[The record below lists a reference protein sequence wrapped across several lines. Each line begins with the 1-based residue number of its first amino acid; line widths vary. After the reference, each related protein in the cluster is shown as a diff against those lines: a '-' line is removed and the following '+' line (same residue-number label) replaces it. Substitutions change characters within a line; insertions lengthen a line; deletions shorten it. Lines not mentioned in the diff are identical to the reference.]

1 MTRNSLFEKLKARR
15 GDFTG
20 ADPAPAS
27 FTAAAGTQR
36 YQYDFVGNIR
46 STDILANASEQQ
58 SAADRKLA
66 GSFNAVNE
74 QTNYVEQVG
83 ASTSTA
89 TFAITHDAAGNVR
102 TRETVAG
109 GNRLAYRHDRWG
121 RLTEVNFEIRNTAG
135 YDARPRA
142 RYRSNPL
149 GMRALVERDANTT
162 DTSHSINERRYL
174 YFKRRCEQ
182 QPSPNARETRPPRG
196 RVFRFLR
203 SVFEGWAR
211 AAGRASSRGLYHGV
225 ARRPRWPTGW
235 AESLSGSLPGQ
246 GAGLRQGR
254 SRWSGHYPR
263 GRPRWVGPEPL
274 RTVTR
279 G

>member
-1 MTRNSLFEKLKARR
+1 MRLLKARR

-20 ADPAPAS
+20 ADPAPGA
-27 FTAAAGTQR
+27 FVAAPGTQR

-66 GSFNAVNE
+66 ASFNAVNE

-121 RLTEVNFEIRNTAG
+121 RLTEVDFQVKTTSG
-135 YDARPRA
+135 YDPKPRA
-142 RYRSNPL
+142 RYRYNAQSLEGSACARSSSATRTPPT
-149 GMRALVERDANTT
+149 ATT
-162 DTSHSINERRYL
+162 KSTSGATS
-174 YFKRRCEQ
+174 
-182 QPSPNARETRPPRG
+182 TTTPRG
-196 RVFRFLR
+196 RSHHLELMRSMSTRDSPPSPSLTPSPTPSPSTASSPQSTSRSSLR
-203 SVFEGWAR
+203 T
-211 AAGRASSRGLYHGV
+211 RASLGGCGAAHVIVRRGGNKE
-225 ARRPRWPTGW
+225 RKN
-235 AESLSGSLPGQ
+235 
-246 GAGLRQGR
+246 
-254 SRWSGHYPR
+254 
-263 GRPRWVGPEPL
+263 PL
-274 RTVTR
+274 RLANTDP
-279 G
+279 